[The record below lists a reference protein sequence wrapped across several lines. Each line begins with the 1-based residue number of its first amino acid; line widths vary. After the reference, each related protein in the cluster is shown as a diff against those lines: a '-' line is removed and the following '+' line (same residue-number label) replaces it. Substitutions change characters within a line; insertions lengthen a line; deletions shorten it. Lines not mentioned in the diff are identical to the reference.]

1 MEVKKGAEAQAEAEA
16 AAVLLVEE
24 LTKELAEVRAKAL
37 YAASA
42 LQRSHAL
49 GRRQFELAGGVHA
62 LVGARWPP
70 M

>member
-1 MEVKKGAEAQAEAEA
+1 MAAVGLARLFREA
-16 AAVLLVEE
+16 AS
-24 LTKELAEVRAKAL
+24 AEVRAKAL

-62 LVGARWPP
+62 LVGERWPP
-70 M
+70 MWLSS